1 MRIMRMKKT
10 IALGVLLTIML
21 IALYHRYGS
30 SSLIAEDIERDH
42 SISSI
47 FPESA
52 EKNSHFNT
60 AVQHES
66 SKTESSKDFLAIND
80 AKENLENTFNQNS
93 AIVSKPSNSDRLVAP
108 QNANHSKTVSYD
120 QTEKEMKPMQ
130 DDFIGRC
137 WNTSGIH
144 ENNADIQVSD
154 LVEKLS
160 FQSEDTNHGQ
170 FRNLQPIPKSEKLT
184 VFLVPHSHC
193 DPGWIETYDYYYTRD
208 VRRLLTNLY
217 QFAMEHHDFKYIYA
231 EVSFFSLWWKEQ
243 SDNVRQ
249 NMKQLAREGRF
260 EFVQGGWV
268 QNDEANTHYFA
279 ILNQMLDGHEWL
291 KKNFPEAVPRIG
303 WAIDPF
309 GLSPFMAQINSMF
322 GFGAMHIQRVHYS
335 VKRHLA
341 ENKQIEFRW
350 RQSWDWKGETD
361 ILTQMGPFTGY
372 NSQSTCGP
380 DPDICLHYHFAAF
393 TNPKFSKDRNLV
405 RTTSSN
411 VKERSLKI
419 LDQWRKKAALHSANA
434 VFIETGFDFSYI
446 FKESISEVYN
456 NYKPM
461 MEYINNDPDLNTQVK
476 WGTVSEYFDHIKNS
490 NVKFPILSG
499 DFFTYSDRLD
509 HYWSGYFTTRP
520 FFKNLDRVLESS
532 LRRTEVLFA
541 FHRAKTST
549 DKLTSARNILSLFQ
563 HHDAITG
570 TAQRK
575 VVNDY
580 ADKLLRAYNTC
591 EEVSTE
597 AIQNIMGTS
606 GFQPTKH
613 RPGIK
618 DMEKL
623 RILDKTV
630 ELLISSTLARRLTA
644 VQVISVNS
652 QHNFQVMRSDE
663 STVPQQIEPAV
674 EYGKFDS
681 GSKHL
686 VFWTDLPSVSISAF
700 KVIDSGEDQAERVNV
715 ELYNFNSKSLAMSLE
730 SKFHTVSYDS
740 SCNDIVLGGE
750 KVAITLD
757 CKSSR
762 VKKLK
767 TDEREVAV
775 VQDVLLYSDKGG
787 AYLFLP
793 GSTSQLLTD
802 SSRPEI
808 IVTRGPIRDKAV
820 VTLKFLS
827 STMVLTYIVNHH
839 VGIEGGYVELQTMVD
854 LRNSGDLA
862 IRFKTDIASG
872 DSIFTDLNGHTIQQ
886 HKYKSKLHTQ
896 GNFFPMPS
904 TAFIQDS
911 SMRLS
916 ILSSEPHGVASLDQ
930 GWIEIII
937 DRRTSQDDL
946 RGLGESINDNVPT
959 PAGFR
964 ILVEPRAEKPPS
976 TDLYLVEFPSLASY
990 WTLQSL
996 QHPAFIVSGALGQLK
1011 NQTTTMQLMKS
1022 LPCDEELVN
1031 FRYVQNQTCQ
1041 LIRRKLGFTCAINT
1055 ISSCDYQ
1062 DLQLSELFRETVWI
1076 EEHPFSPLHQA
1087 SESKASNFKAMQFSS
1102 QYVTF
1107 NSQPND

>member
-1 MRIMRMKKT
+1 MKKT
-10 IALGVLLTIML
+10 IVLGIFLTIML
-21 IALYHRYGS
+21 IAVYHRYGS
-30 SSLIAEDIERDH
+30 SSLIEEDVERGR
-42 SISSI
+42 SISSR

-52 EKNSHFNT
+52 EKNFHSISAVKHDSSETKAAEASYATHDNLQNPEKIVTQPNSIVTEPTKSDKIVDHQNT
-60 AVQHES
+60 IE
-66 SKTESSKDFLAIND
+66 SKTDDNHK
-80 AKENLENTFNQNS
+80 S
-93 AIVSKPSNSDRLVAP
+93 AI
-108 QNANHSKTVSYD
+108 
-120 QTEKEMKPMQ
+120 EIKPMQ
-130 DDFIGRC
+130 DNFVDRC
-137 WNTSGIH
+137 LPTHGIH
-144 ENNADIQVSD
+144 ENKADIQVSD

-160 FQSEDTNHGQ
+160 FHSEDTNHGQ
-170 FRNLQPIPKSEKLT
+170 FRSLQPLPKSKKLT

-217 QFAMEHHDFKYIYA
+217 QFAMEHSDFKYIYA

-243 SDNVRQ
+243 SDSVRQ

-350 RQSWDWKGETD
+350 RQSWDSEGETD

-405 RTTSSN
+405 KTTASN
-411 VKERSLKI
+411 VKDRSIKI

-446 FKESISEVYN
+446 FKESVAEVYN
-456 NYKPM
+456 NYKPI
-461 MEYINNDPDLNTQVK
+461 MEYINNDANLNTQVK
-476 WGTVSEYFDHIKNS
+476 WGTVSDYFDHIKGS
-490 NVKFPILSG
+490 NVKFPSLSG

-541 FHRAKTST
+541 FHRAKGSSE
-549 DKLTSARNILSLFQ
+549 KLTSARNTLSLFQ

-580 ADKLLRAYNTC
+580 ADKLTRAYNTC
-591 EEVSTE
+591 EEISTD

-606 GFQPTKH
+606 GFQST
-613 RPGIK
+613 RYRSGIK

-623 RILDKTV
+623 RILDKPSQ
-630 ELLISSTLARRLTA
+630 LLITSTLARKLTA
-644 VQVISVNS
+644 VQVISVKA
-652 QHNFQVMRSDE
+652 QHNFQVVRNDE
-663 STVPQQIEPAV
+663 SEVPQQIEPAV
-674 EYGKFDS
+674 QYGKFDS
-681 GSKHL
+681 GSDQL
-686 VFWTDLPSVSISAF
+686 VFFTDLPSVSINSF
-700 KVIDSGEDQAERVNV
+700 KMTDSDQKQGEKANV
-715 ELYNFNSKSLAMSLE
+715 ELYNFNSNSLAMSLE
-730 SKFHTVSYDS
+730 NRFNTVSHGS
-740 SCNDIVLGGE
+740 SCEDIVLGGE
-750 KVAITLD
+750 EVALSLD
-757 CKSSR
+757 CKSGR
-762 VKKLK
+762 VKKIK
-767 TDEREVAV
+767 TDEREVSV
-775 VQDVLLYSDKGG
+775 VQEVLLYSDRGG

-802 SSRPEI
+802 STRPEI
-808 IVTRGPIRDKAV
+808 IVTKGPVRDKAV
-820 VTLKFLS
+820 ITLKFLS
-827 STMVLTYIVNHH
+827 SNMVLTYIVNHH
-839 VGIEGGYVELQTMVD
+839 VGIEGGFIELQTMVD
-854 LRNSGDLA
+854 LKNSGDLA
-862 IRFKTDIASG
+862 IRFKTDIESG
-872 DSIFTDLNGHTIQQ
+872 DSIFTDLNGHSVQQ
-886 HKYKSKLHTQ
+886 HKFKSKLHTQ

-911 SMRLS
+911 STRLS

-946 RGLGESINDNVPT
+946 RGLGEPINDNVPT

-964 ILVEPRAEKPPS
+964 IVVEARAERPPS

-996 QHPAFIVSGALGQLK
+996 QHPAFIVSGSLSQQESLSSSV
-1011 NQTTTMQLMKS
+1011 QLMKS

-1031 FRYVQNQTCQ
+1031 FRYVEGQTCQ
-1041 LIRRKLGFTCAINT
+1041 LIRRKLGFTCSINT
-1055 ISSCDYQ
+1055 VNSCDYQ
-1062 DLQLSELFRETVWI
+1062 DLQLSDLFRENVQI

-1087 SESKASNFKAMQFSS
+1087 SESQAKELKAMKFSS

-1107 NSQPND
+1107 DSQANY